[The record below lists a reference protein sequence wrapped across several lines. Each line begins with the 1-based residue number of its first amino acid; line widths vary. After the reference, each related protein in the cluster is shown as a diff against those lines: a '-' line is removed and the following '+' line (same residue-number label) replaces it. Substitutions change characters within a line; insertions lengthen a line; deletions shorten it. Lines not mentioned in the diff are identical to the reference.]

1 MTPNEPP
8 VIESDDT
15 AAPLA
20 FAMIAAAVVTL
31 AAVIAWVF
39 WFRGYA

>member
-1 MTPNEPP
+1 MHPTDPP

-15 AAPLA
+15 AAPVVFLY
-20 FAMIAAAVVTL
+20 IAAVVGTL
-31 AAVIAWVF
+31 FAFLAWVF